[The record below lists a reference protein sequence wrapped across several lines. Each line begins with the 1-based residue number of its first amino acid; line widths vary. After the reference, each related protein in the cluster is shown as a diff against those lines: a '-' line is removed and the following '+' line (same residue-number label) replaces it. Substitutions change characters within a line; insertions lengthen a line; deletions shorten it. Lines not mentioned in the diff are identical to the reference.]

1 MNALLEQPHE
11 LRALEQRRDALRV
24 VLDQL
29 HDLADR
35 LHGLLEARRQ
45 GNGRMELPV
54 DLGMG
59 FCAEGVVEDT
69 DRIIVGTGMED
80 LFLDMPVEQAQDFV
94 KKRIAIVEKRVAEFD
109 EPIARLKEE
118 HAKLVETLQSAFGGQ
133 SGQIRTLA

>member
-1 MNALLEQPHE
+1 MACWRLAGKEMVGWSCRWTWE
-11 LRALEQRRDALRV
+11 WASALRESCTSRFFSCNPSE
-24 VLDQL
+24 
-29 HDLADR
+29 LAHR
-35 LHGLLEARRQ
+35 LIRHAYS
-45 GNGRMELPV
+45 
-54 DLGMG
+54 
-59 FCAEGVVEDT
+59 EDT